1 MAEEQNKTPL
11 YQRYNYDDVFNRSV
25 IAGLLYLLNHRLT
38 YKQTLDDNTVE
49 EVTVPF
55 AYNFAHA
62 RDQRFAQDN
71 YTFFGRECFSDKLI
85 DGKFDMCPR
94 FAMTYSGSQI
104 EASNITNRFV
114 KGTYLKDENGVLT
127 SYTAFMYSIPLTL
140 NFDFEGWIDT
150 LETAFKI
157 EQAIRETFYKN
168 QSFNVL
174 YRGMKIGC
182 RAGFPET
189 YSTGDKTVS
198 YSFESESQLIK
209 MSFSLSV
216 ETYQPCFDESQSIQ
230 SDKKIEHFA
239 FDPDVFNGNVTPE
252 TKKVELHLHPIDTS
266 KFYAAGQTIE
276 LSWDAISNSS
286 DVYTILVYYIT
297 PDGDKHIIDCSL
309 RQHNFIDWTIPS
321 TISNF
326 KQPNIVFYDDN
337 KIIKKEPKVVVIP
350 ESTGYVNS
358 ECFGVIDPGEF
369 NQDGYCQVSCEYID
383 SSANINI
390 YDGYI
395 AEFSKDEGLKQ
406 IYYYKDLPEVHFD
419 ITNTKRL
426 KYKKGDF
433 GVEITVGIAYPH
445 DTRIKSEIPNMFII

>member
-1 MAEEQNKTPL
+1 M
-11 YQRYNYDDVFNRSV
+11 
-25 IAGLLYLLNHRLT
+25 
-38 YKQTLDDNTVE
+38 
-49 EVTVPF
+49 
-55 AYNFAHA
+55 
-62 RDQRFAQDN
+62 
-71 YTFFGRECFSDKLI
+71 
-85 DGKFDMCPR
+85 
-94 FAMTYSGSQI
+94 
-104 EASNITNRFV
+104 
-114 KGTYLKDENGVLT
+114 
-127 SYTAFMYSIPLTL
+127 
-140 NFDFEGWIDT
+140 
-150 LETAFKI
+150 
-157 EQAIRETFYKN
+157 
-168 QSFNVL
+168 
-174 YRGMKIGC
+174 
-182 RAGFPET
+182 
-189 YSTGDKTVS
+189 
-198 YSFESESQLIK
+198 
-209 MSFSLSV
+209 
-216 ETYQPCFDESQSIQ
+216 
-230 SDKKIEHFA
+230 
-239 FDPDVFNGNVTPE
+239 
-252 TKKVELHLHPIDTS
+252 
-266 KFYAAGQTIE
+266 
-276 LSWDAISNSS
+276 SWDAISNSS

-395 AEFSKDEGLKQ
+395 AEFSKDDGLKQ

-433 GVEITVGIAYPH
+433 GVEITVGIAYPQ
-445 DTRIKSEIPNMFII
+445 DTRIKSEIHNILII